1 MFESVARTGEARKPV
16 FVGGSSRSGTH
27 PVAHLLAKSN
37 LYHLIP
43 RELAFHAVPE
53 GLVGYIKGRFDR
65 EELVEKL
72 RRRFW
77 RIVPG
82 KVGFE
87 GVVTRAELDEALVA
101 FAAAPD
107 DRVASSRDLVQTLLD
122 PIAREAGRPSW
133 VEKSTQTVVG
143 AAALVSMF
151 PDAGIVHVVRDGRDV
166 ACSIARMPWGPDTV
180 HEALGYWANRL
191 RRAEAGA
198 RALPLGRVL
207 VIHLE
212 DLVLLDREATY
223 QRLLE
228 YTRLESEPA
237 MVSFL
242 ESELTPER
250 AHLGRWRTELDPAGR
265 DELDAAYRDTLRQLR
280 DEGVSCAPPDRTL
293 EVSYSAEEP
302 VANPFDPWSQHGA

>member
-1 MFESVARTGEARKPV
+1 VARTGEARKPV

-27 PVAHLLAKSN
+27 PVAHLLAKSK
-37 LYHLIP
+37 LFHLIP

-53 GLVGYIKGRFDR
+53 GLVGYVNGRFER
-65 EELVEKL
+65 EELIEKL

-87 GVVTRAELDEALVA
+87 GVVTRDQLEKALA
-101 FAAAPD
+101 ALAAAPD
-107 DRVASSRDLVQTLLD
+107 DRVASSRDLVKALLD
-122 PIAREAGRPSW
+122 PIAREAGKPSW

-143 AAALVSMF
+143 APALVSMF

-166 ACSIARMPWGPDTV
+166 ACSIAGLPWGPDTV
-180 HEALGYWANRL
+180 PEAVAYWANRL

-198 RALPLGRVL
+198 RALPPGRVL

-223 QRLLE
+223 RRLLE
-228 YTRLESEPA
+228 YMQLESEPE
-237 MVSFL
+237 MVSFF

-250 AHLGRWRTELDPAGR
+250 AHLGRWRTDLDPAER
-265 DELDAAYRDTLRQLR
+265 EEVDAAYQGALRQLR

-293 EVSYSAEEP
+293 EVSYSTKEP
-302 VANPFDPWSQHGA
+302 VANPFNPWSQQSS